1 MLPNNQIPT
10 FNLKA
15 VVRETGLKPDTLR
28 AWERRYDLPQPQRT
42 PGGHRLY
49 SQRDIDT
56 LKWLV
61 ARQREGL
68 SISRAVDLW
77 RQLEAGNQDPLNR
90 VAQPQVISAV
100 STANGEALTDFR
112 EAWIAACLDF
122 DEQRANYILTEAFA
136 LFTPE
141 IVCTELMMP
150 GLAHIGQGWYEG
162 ETTVQQEHFA
172 SALAIRRLEAL
183 LAAAPAPT
191 RVERLLIGCPP
202 EEEHVFGPLVLTLLL
217 RRRGWGVLYL
227 GANVPLDHMEQTI
240 GSARPALVILSA
252 QQLPTAATL
261 LKMTWH
267 LQPAQVPVAYGGR
280 IFNLL
285 PDLRNRI
292 PGHYLGGDLEM
303 VPQKVE
309 RLVRDRTAPPPAE
322 GASDEYRQALAW
334 YRERRSAIDA
344 GVWQAMSE
352 TEFSSNYLSLA
363 NSNIFRYV
371 SAALILGDMD
381 FLGYDIDWLEG
392 LLVNY
397 DLAPGLIPRYLK
409 VYHQVAERQLNARGK
424 PILDWLAQLNSSYD
438 H

>member
-1 MLPNNQIPT
+1 
-10 FNLKA
+10 
-15 VVRETGLKPDTLR
+15 
-28 AWERRYDLPQPQRT
+28 
-42 PGGHRLY
+42 
-49 SQRDIDT
+49 
-56 LKWLV
+56 
-61 ARQREGL
+61 
-68 SISRAVDLW
+68 
-77 RQLEAGNQDPLNR
+77 
-90 VAQPQVISAV
+90 
-100 STANGEALTDFR
+100 
-112 EAWIAACLDF
+112 
-122 DEQRANYILTEAFA
+122 
-136 LFTPE
+136 
-141 IVCTELMMP
+141 
-150 GLAHIGQGWYEG
+150 
-162 ETTVQQEHFA
+162 
-172 SALAIRRLEAL
+172 
-183 LAAAPAPT
+183 
-191 RVERLLIGCPP
+191 
-202 EEEHVFGPLVLTLLL
+202 
-217 RRRGWGVLYL
+217 
-227 GANVPLDHMEQTI
+227 MEQTI
-240 GSARPALVILSA
+240 GSAMPALIILSA

-261 LKMTWH
+261 LKMTQH
-267 LQPAQVPVAYGGR
+267 LQSAQVPVAYGGR

-285 PDLRNRI
+285 PGLRNRI
-292 PGHYLGGDLEM
+292 PGHYLGEDLER

-309 RLVRDRTAPPPAE
+309 RLVRDRPAPPPAE

-363 NSNIFRYV
+363 NSNVSRYV